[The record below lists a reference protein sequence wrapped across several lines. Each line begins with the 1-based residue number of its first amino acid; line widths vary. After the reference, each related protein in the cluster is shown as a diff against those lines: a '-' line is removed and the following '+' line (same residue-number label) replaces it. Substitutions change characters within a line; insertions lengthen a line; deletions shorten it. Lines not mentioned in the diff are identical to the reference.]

1 MPIVRLIDP
10 TTEPLSSQFA
20 RAPRL
25 KNLRAKRLGIID
37 NSKVNAGNFLRTIVD
52 SLQSRFELTLVKYHR
67 KPSASKPATS
77 GIIEEF
83 AQTCD
88 FVIAGVGD

>member
-1 MPIVRLIDP
+1 MTTIRLIDP
-10 TTEPLSSQFA
+10 TTQATLSQFT

-25 KNLRAKRLGIID
+25 KNLQAKRLGIID
-37 NSKVNAGNFLRTIVD
+37 NSKVNAENFLKAIVD
-52 SLQSRFELTLVKYHR
+52 SLQSSFELTLVKYHR

-77 GIIEEF
+77 EIIDEF
-83 AQTCD
+83 AETCD